1 MKLDLANFQTVAA
14 NLTVGGDVCD
24 VTPLQPPTQTEIDT
38 DIAPLI
44 HRLAA
49 TPIAEIDQLI
59 SEFQEAKS
67 YLQSKC
73 ERLEQETVRYANLTQ
88 LASET
93 AEIIFNAM
101 SQWHPARSQEQST
114 ASEVTAA
121 STEDDIGAIS
131 TINKQSHRRKGS
143 KLGQPADDTEGT

>member
-14 NLTVGGDVCD
+14 NVTVGGDVCD

-67 YLQSKC
+67 YLQSEC
-73 ERLEQETVRYANLTQ
+73 ERLEQETVRYANLTH

-131 TINKQSHRRKGS
+131 KSNKQSHRRKGS